1 VDFLPSPAAVRFGD
15 EVRAV
20 IAEHFTDEVREHVR
34 TTGTIHSWPL
44 HRAIGAR
51 GWIAQALPEAQGGG
65 GRGPEELAALFA
77 ELERAGAPY
86 DGLSNVVMVA
96 SVLAHVGNDMVREHV
111 LPRLLSGEALVCLGY
126 TEPDSGSDVA
136 AARTR
141 AERDGDG
148 WRIDG
153 QKMFTSVAEEA
164 DWIFLLTRT
173 SSEGPKHAGLTFFL
187 VPMDTPG
194 ITLQEVRTLPGKRV
208 NITFLDGVRVGDEWR
223 VGEVDG
229 GWQVM
234 LVALSFERGLAGGV
248 RDGERLLAVLE
259 ELARRPSRQPVE
271 RRLLDDPVFRE
282 RLVRLAID
290 NEVADLLAGRA
301 AWVAA
306 SGRLP
311 GTEGAAARL
320 FASESFTRAASW
332 AIDAAGPEGVVR
344 ADERAGR
351 LDGFFEHCYRFAP
364 GTTLAGGT
372 TEVQRNLIAQRGLG
386 LPRS

>member
-1 VDFLPSPAAVRFGD
+1 MDFAPSAAAERFRH
-15 EVRAV
+15 EVKELVA
-20 IAEHFTDEVREHVR
+20 AHFTDDVRDRVHE
-34 TTGTIHSWPL
+34 TGTIHSWSL
-44 HRAIGAR
+44 HRAIGER

-65 GRGPEELAALFA
+65 GRDPEELAALFA

-86 DGLSNVVMVA
+86 DGLSNVVMVS
-96 SVLAHVGNDMVREHV
+96 SVLAHVGNEMIRAEV
-111 LPRLLSGEALVCLGY
+111 LPRLLSGEAMVCLGY
-126 TEPDSGSDVA
+126 SEPDSGSDVA

-141 AERDGDG
+141 AVRDGDD

-153 QKMFTSVAEEA
+153 QKMFTSVAEES

-173 SSEGPKHAGLTFFL
+173 STDGPKHAGLTFFL

-194 ITLQEVRTLPGKRV
+194 ISLQEIRTLPGKRV
-208 NITFLDGVRVGDEWR
+208 NVTFLDGVRVGDEWR

-248 RDGERLLAVLE
+248 RDGERLLRTVE
-259 ELARRPSRQPVE
+259 ELARRVPDDGSAPLV
-271 RRLLDDPVFRE
+271 DDPVTRE
-282 RLVRLAID
+282 RMVRLAID
-290 NEVADLLAGRA
+290 NEVADLLSGRA

-332 AIDAAGPEGVVR
+332 AVDLAGPEGLVQSTDR
-344 ADERAGR
+344 GGQI
-351 LDGFFEHCYRFAP
+351 DGFFEYCYRFAP

-372 TEVQRNLIAQRGLG
+372 TEIQRNLIAQRGLG
-386 LPRS
+386 LPR

>member
-1 VDFLPSPAAVRFGD
+1 MDFAPSEAAERFRE
-15 EVRAV
+15 EVRQV
-20 IAEHFTDEVREHVR
+20 IADTFTDEVRDQVR
-34 TTGTIHSWPL
+34 ATGTIHSWPL
-44 HRAIGAR
+44 HHAIGQR
-51 GWIAQALPEAQGGG
+51 GWISQALPEAQGDA
-65 GRGPEELAALFA
+65 RDPEELAVIFA

-96 SVLAHVGNDMVREHV
+96 SVLGHVGNEMIRDDV
-111 LPRLLSGEALVCLGY
+111 LPRLLSGDALVCLGY

-141 AERDGDG
+141 AARDGDG

-173 SSEGPKHAGLTFFL
+173 TGDGPKHAGLTFFL

-194 ITLQEVRTLPGKRV
+194 ISVQEVRTLPGKRV
-208 NITFLDGVRVGDEWR
+208 NITFLDGVHVGDEWR

-248 RDGERLLAVLE
+248 RDGERLLRVVE
-259 ELARRPSRQPVE
+259 EFALHAPDSGGPRPV
-271 RRLLDDPVFRE
+271 DDPVVRE
-282 RLVRLAID
+282 RMVRLAID

-320 FASESFTRAASW
+320 FASASFTNATAW
-332 AIDAAGPEGVVR
+332 AVDVAGADGLVR
-344 ADERAGR
+344 TVDRAGR
-351 LDGFFEHCYRFAP
+351 IDGFFEYCYRFAP

-372 TEVQRNLIAQRGLG
+372 SEIQRNLIAQRALG
-386 LPRS
+386 LPR

>member
-1 VDFLPSPAAVRFGD
+1 MDFMPSEAAEKFRE
-15 EVRAV
+15 EVRQLITAN
-20 IAEHFTDEVREHVR
+20 FTDEVRDQVHE
-34 TTGTIHSWPL
+34 TGTIHSWPL
-44 HRAIGAR
+44 HRAIGDH

-65 GRGPEELAALFA
+65 GRDPEELAALFA

-86 DGLSNVVMVA
+86 DGLSNVVMVS
-96 SVLAHVGNDMVREHV
+96 SVLAHVGNEMIREEV
-111 LPRLLSGEALVCLGY
+111 LPRLLSGEAMVCLGY

-141 AERDGDG
+141 AVKDGDG

-173 SSEGPKHAGLTFFL
+173 NTEGAKHSGLTFFL

-208 NITFLDGVRVGDEWR
+208 NITFLDGVYVGDEWR
-223 VGEVDG
+223 VGEIDG

-248 RDGERLLAVLE
+248 RDGERLLRVVE
-259 ELARRPSRQPVE
+259 EFAQRVPDDGSARPI
-271 RRLLDDPVFRE
+271 DDPVVRE

-290 NEVADLLAGRA
+290 NEVSDLLAGRA

-311 GTEGAAARL
+311 GTEGAAVRL

-332 AIDAAGPEGVVR
+332 AIDLAGPEGLVQSIDR
-344 ADERAGR
+344 TGQI
-351 LDGFFEHCYRFAP
+351 DGFFEYCYRYAP

-372 TEVQRNLIAQRGLG
+372 TEIQRNLIAQRGLG
-386 LPRS
+386 LPR

>member
-1 VDFLPSPAAVRFGD
+1 MDFAPSAAAERFRH
-15 EVRAV
+15 EVQELVA
-20 IAEHFTDEVREHVR
+20 AHFTDDVRDRVHE
-34 TTGTIHSWPL
+34 TGTIHSWPL
-44 HRAIGAR
+44 HRAIGER

-65 GRGPEELAALFA
+65 GRDPEELAALFA

-86 DGLSNVVMVA
+86 DGLSNVVMVS
-96 SVLAHVGNDMVREHV
+96 SVLAHVGNEMIRAEV
-111 LPRLLSGEALVCLGY
+111 LPRLLSGEAMVCLGY
-126 TEPDSGSDVA
+126 SEPDSGSDVA

-141 AERDGDG
+141 AVRDGDD

-153 QKMFTSVAEEA
+153 QKMFTSVAEES

-173 SSEGPKHAGLTFFL
+173 STDGPKHAGLTFFL

-194 ITLQEVRTLPGKRV
+194 ISLQEIRTLPGKRV
-208 NITFLDGVRVGDEWR
+208 NVTFLDGVRVGDEWR

-248 RDGERLLAVLE
+248 RDGERLLRTVE
-259 ELARRPSRQPVE
+259 ELARRVPDDGSAPLV
-271 RRLLDDPVFRE
+271 DDPVTRE
-282 RLVRLAID
+282 RMVRLAID
-290 NEVADLLAGRA
+290 NEVADLLSGRA

-332 AIDAAGPEGVVR
+332 AVDLAGPEGLVQSTDR
-344 ADERAGR
+344 GGQI
-351 LDGFFEHCYRFAP
+351 DGFFEYCYRFAP

-372 TEVQRNLIAQRGLG
+372 TEIQRNLIAQRGLG
-386 LPRS
+386 LPR

>member
-1 VDFLPSPAAVRFGD
+1 VDFLPSPEAEQFRD

-20 IAEHFTDEVREHVR
+20 IAEHFTDAVRERVR
-34 TTGTIHSWPL
+34 ATGTIHSWEL

-51 GWIAQALPEAQGGG
+51 GWIAQALPQAQGGG

-86 DGLSNVVMVA
+86 DGLSNVVMVS
-96 SVLAHVGNDMVREHV
+96 SVLAHVGNDMVRAEV
-111 LPRLLSGEALVCLGY
+111 LPRLLSGDALVCLGY

-141 AERDGDG
+141 AVREGDG

-173 SSEGPKHAGLTFFL
+173 DADGPKHAGLTFFL

-208 NITFLDGVRVGDEWR
+208 NITFLDGVCVGDEWR
-223 VGEVDG
+223 VGDVDG

-259 ELARRPSRQPVE
+259 DFARRPSAHDGGRPI
-271 RRLLDDPVFRE
+271 DDPVVRE

-332 AIDAAGPEGVVR
+332 AIDVAAPDGVVQVH
-344 ADERAGR
+344 ERAGS
-351 LDGFFEHCYRFAP
+351 LDGFFEYCYRFAP

-372 TEVQRNLIAQRGLG
+372 TEIQRNLLAQRGLG
-386 LPRS
+386 LPR

>member
-1 VDFLPSPAAVRFGD
+1 MDFMPSEAAVQFRE
-15 EVRAV
+15 EVRQV
-20 IAEHFTDEVREHVR
+20 IAANFTDEVRDQVR
-34 TTGTIHSWPL
+34 ETGTIHSWPL
-44 HRAIGAR
+44 HRAIGER

-65 GRGPEELAALFA
+65 GRDPEELAALFA

-86 DGLSNVVMVA
+86 DGLSNVVMVS
-96 SVLAHVGNDMVREHV
+96 SVLAHVGNEMIRNDV
-111 LPRLLSGEALVCLGY
+111 LPRLLSGEAMVCLGY

-141 AERDGDG
+141 AVRDGDR

-173 SSEGPKHAGLTFFL
+173 SAEGAKHAGLTFFL

-208 NITFLDGVRVGDEWR
+208 NITFLDGVQVGDEWR
-223 VGEVDG
+223 VGDVDG

-248 RDGERLLAVLE
+248 RDGERLLSVVE
-259 ELARRPSRQPVE
+259 EFARRVPDDGAAP
-271 RRLLDDPVFRE
+271 LIDDPVVRE

-290 NEVADLLAGRA
+290 NEVSDLLAGRA

-311 GTEGAAARL
+311 GTEGAAVRL
-320 FASESFTRAASW
+320 FASDSFTRAASW
-332 AIDAAGPEGVVR
+332 AVDLAGPEGLVQSI
-344 ADERAGR
+344 DRAGTI
-351 LDGFFEHCYRFAP
+351 DGFFEYCYRFAP

-372 TEVQRNLIAQRGLG
+372 TEIQRNLIAQRGLG
-386 LPRS
+386 LPR

>member
-1 VDFLPSPAAVRFGD
+1 MDFLPSEAAERF
-15 EVRAV
+15 RA
-20 IAEHFTDEVREHVR
+20 EVRELLADVFTDAVR
-34 TTGTIHSWPL
+34 EEVHETGTIHSWPL
-44 HRAIGAR
+44 HRAIGER

-65 GRGPEELAALFA
+65 GRDPEELAALFA

-86 DGLSNVVMVA
+86 DGLSNVVMVS
-96 SVLAHVGNDMVREHV
+96 SVLAHVGNDMIRAEV
-111 LPRLLSGEALVCLGY
+111 LPRLLSGEAMVCLGY

-141 AERDGDG
+141 AVHEGDG

-173 SSEGPKHAGLTFFL
+173 SGEGPKHAGLTFFL

-194 ITLQEVRTLPGKRV
+194 ISLQAVRTLPGKRV
-208 NITFLDGVRVGDEWR
+208 NVTFLDGVRVGDEWR
-223 VGEVDG
+223 VGAVDG

-248 RDGERLLAVLE
+248 RDAERLLRVTE
-259 ELARRPSRQPVE
+259 EFARRVPPEGGGPPIR
-271 RRLLDDPVFRE
+271 DPVVRE

-290 NEVADLLAGRA
+290 TEVADLLAGRA

-332 AIDAAGPEGVVR
+332 AIDLAGAEGLVQSPERG
-344 ADERAGR
+344 GR
-351 LDGFFEHCYRFAP
+351 IDGFFEHCYRLAP

-372 TEVQRNLIAQRGLG
+372 SEIQRNLIAQRGLG
-386 LPRS
+386 LPRT

>member
-1 VDFLPSPAAVRFGD
+1 MGVRPRSRRGRRPRRHGAAARGRAGPACDRTGAALPRWLRLHGGVRHPALLPPREGLAARARGAPRRVPASGRSPVWSGVMDFAPSPSAERFRA
-15 EVRAV
+15 EVREV
-20 IAEHFTDEVREHVR
+20 IAEHFTDEVRDRVHQ
-34 TTGTIHSWPL
+34 TGTIHSWPL
-44 HRAIGAR
+44 HQAIGDR

-86 DGLSNVVMVA
+86 DGLSNVVMVS
-96 SVLAHVGNDMVREHV
+96 SVLAHVGNDMIRGEV
-111 LPRLLSGEALVCLGY
+111 LPRLLSGEAMVCLGY

-141 AERDGDG
+141 ATRDGDG

-173 SSEGPKHAGLTFFL
+173 STEGPKHAGLTFFL

-208 NITFLDGVRVGDEWR
+208 NITFLDGVRIGDEWR

-229 GWQVM
+229 GWDVM

-259 ELARRPSRQPVE
+259 DFAGRPSVHDGTRPI
-271 RRLLDDPVFRE
+271 DDPVVRQ

-290 NEVADLLAGRA
+290 N
-301 AWVAA
+301 
-306 SGRLP
+306 
-311 GTEGAAARL
+311 
-320 FASESFTRAASW
+320 
-332 AIDAAGPEGVVR
+332 
-344 ADERAGR
+344 
-351 LDGFFEHCYRFAP
+351 
-364 GTTLAGGT
+364 
-372 TEVQRNLIAQRGLG
+372 
-386 LPRS
+386 

>member
-1 VDFLPSPAAVRFGD
+1 MDFLPSAAAVAFRA
-15 EVRAV
+15 EVRDL
-20 IAEHFTDEVREHVR
+20 IASAFTDEVREQVHE
-34 TTGTIHSWPL
+34 TGTIHSWPL
-44 HRAIGAR
+44 HRAIGER

-65 GRGPEELAALFA
+65 GRDPEELAALFA
-77 ELERAGAPY
+77 ELERSGAPY
-86 DGLSNVVMVA
+86 DGLSNVVMVS
-96 SVLAHVGNDMVREHV
+96 SVLAHVGNEMIRAEV
-111 LPRLLSGEALVCLGY
+111 LPRLLSGDAMVCLGY

-141 AERDGDG
+141 AVRDGDD

-173 SSEGPKHAGLTFFL
+173 STEGAKHAGLTFFL

-194 ITLQEVRTLPGKRV
+194 ISLQEVRTLPGKRV
-208 NITFLDGVRVGDEWR
+208 NITFLDDVRIGDEWR
-223 VGEVDG
+223 VGEIDG

-248 RDGERLLAVLE
+248 RDGERLLRMLDD
-259 ELARRPSRQPVE
+259 LAE
-271 RRLLDDPVFRE
+271 RESADGERAIDDPVTRE

-290 NEVADLLAGRA
+290 NEVADLLTGRA

-332 AIDAAGPEGVVR
+332 ALDLAGPEGLVHQPDHVG
-344 ADERAGR
+344 DVQ
-351 LDGFFEHCYRFAP
+351 GFFEHCYRLAP
-364 GTTLAGGT
+364 GSTLAGGT
-372 TEVQRNLIAQRGLG
+372 TEIQRNLIAQRGLG
-386 LPRS
+386 LPRGS